1 MVAVPMPVLR
11 RGSASIT
18 GGAIFVAMPVRRTLV
33 CAIVLVLAFA
43 ASSAAAKSR
52 VPWATVN
59 ICDTASN
66 PDTVGIRGSM
76 PGNGAAGEMFM
87 RLQVQFQRDD
97 GSWRLLGAGGDSGF
111 IDVGSSR
118 SRTPRQGGQSF
129 QVAPPSAGSFF
140 IFRGLVT
147 FEWRSKRGAVVRRA
161 VRRTTGGHRS
171 TAGADPPG
179 FTSAVCTISA

>member
-11 RGSASIT
+11 RRSASIT

-43 ASSAAAKSR
+43 ASAAAAKSR
-52 VPWATVN
+52 APWATVN

-66 PDTVGIRGSM
+66 PDTIGLRGSM
-76 PGNGAAGEMFM
+76 SGKGTAGEMYM

-97 GSWRLLGAGGDSGF
+97 GSWRQLGSRGDSGF

-118 SRTPRQGGQSF
+118 SRAPRQGGQSF
-129 QVAPPSAGSFF
+129 TLAPPKAGDLF
-140 IFRGLVT
+140 ILRGLVT
-147 FEWRSKRGAVVRRA
+147 FEWRSRRGAVTRRA

-171 TAGADPPG
+171 AAGADPPG
-179 FTSAVCTISA
+179 FTAAVCTISG